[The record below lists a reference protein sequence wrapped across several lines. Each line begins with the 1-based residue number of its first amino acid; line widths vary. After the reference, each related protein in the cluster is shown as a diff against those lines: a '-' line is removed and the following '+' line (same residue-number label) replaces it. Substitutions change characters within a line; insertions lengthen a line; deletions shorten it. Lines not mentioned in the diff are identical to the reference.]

1 MLQFRFPVTRPPSRL
16 RRLGETSP
24 GGRILNPT
32 RLLMTL
38 SAAFLAALG
47 VAASFLPQ
55 ELLRSAGLPPDRFPV
70 TIIQIAGALYI
81 GFATLNWM
89 AKGTLLGG
97 IYGRPIVLANF
108 THFAI
113 GAIVF
118 VKLVAAGPIQ
128 GGWPLVVAYAALAA
142 WFGYV
147 LFSPGPR
154 RS

>member
-1 MLQFRFPVTRPPSRL
+1 VPMKKP
-16 RRLGETSP
+16 E
-24 GGRILNPT
+24 LNPT
-32 RLLMTL
+32 RLLMML
-38 SAAFLAALG
+38 SAALMAALG
-47 VAASFLPQ
+47 ILASFLPQ
-55 ELLRSAGLPPDRFPV
+55 ELLRNAGLPPDRFPV
-70 TIIQIAGALYI
+70 TIIQLAGALYI
-81 GFATLNWM
+81 GFAMLNWS

-128 GGWPLVVAYAALAA
+128 GGRFVVVAYAVLAG

-147 LFSPGPR
+147 LFGPGPR
-154 RS
+154 QS